1 MPLHDQISPFD
12 EAELAQFVKVSLD
25 TAAFLGELGGI
36 EDGNAFCDRR
46 TSARLCMR
54 PARKAEGHGRRPRDE
69 LPPLHVLTLNA
80 PPLDATSVTLILSK
94 ANASGK
100 WSAKGHSRPNW
111 VSASCPLSTR

>member
-1 MPLHDQISPFD
+1 M
-12 EAELAQFVKVSLD
+12 AMRFVI
-25 TAAFLGELGGI
+25 GERVLVC
-36 EDGNAFCDRR
+36 A
-46 TSARLCMR
+46 MR